1 MYGTD
6 VQNHAVSGWLCT
18 STSTVVRIVA
28 TLFQT
33 CHGRYRQDSGPHII
47 LTENILYM
55 NKHTRVGTVQYCTL
69 ERCETFNLLIPGSAR
84 LSVMTNSTSDIST
97 SSRHLDIRTSIS
109 FVSRSN
115 HRTITADH
123 VYVGEKI
130 GPPVVGHEAQ
140 HEYYRIVEASS
151 AMHGMIGIM
160 HDRNDWQ
167 QRLSASLHIKLSTL
181 LLRRTKSDG
190 VSWLGALDAAYLQ
203 FLRLLLACFVLI
215 FHRDGCNLKLLME

>member
-18 STSTVVRIVA
+18 STSSTNNPYAFSDVPWPVSRSS
-28 TLFQT
+28 
-33 CHGRYRQDSGPHII
+33 RQDSGPHII

-69 ERCETFNLLIPGSAR
+69 ERCETFNRLTPGSIPGDAR

-140 HEYYRIVEASS
+140 
-151 AMHGMIGIM
+151 
-160 HDRNDWQ
+160 
-167 QRLSASLHIKLSTL
+167 
-181 LLRRTKSDG
+181 
-190 VSWLGALDAAYLQ
+190 
-203 FLRLLLACFVLI
+203 
-215 FHRDGCNLKLLME
+215 